1 MRGPLRRCGLVAL
14 VVSAC
19 GGCPRPPETT
29 PEIVTVSTV
38 EIRPC
43 ADVEASAGLPPGVV
57 GVNCWVV
64 SGGWMVE
71 RLEQE
76 QALEAAL
83 DECEQED

>member
-1 MRGPLRRCGLVAL
+1 M
-14 VVSAC
+14 
-19 GGCPRPPETT
+19 
-29 PEIVTVSTV
+29 
-38 EIRPC
+38 
-43 ADVEASAGLPPGVV
+43 